1 VQIQYNLVARCMEY
15 GIPYAMHPKWF
26 SHRDMT
32 ETWFWYLRE
41 FQGPSLCKIIR
52 YSPL

>member
-1 VQIQYNLVARCMEY
+1 MEY

-32 ETWFWYLRE
+32 ETWLPDTRE
-41 FQGPSLCKIIR
+41 FLGPLILQD
-52 YSPL
+52 YSIFPL